1 MAATSLS
8 DAVDECSATTS
19 TCYMFFYEEGDESF
33 FYACEITASI
43 VEITNLVLQIRQGNK
58 LYTIFK
64 VWEI

>member
-33 FYACEITASI
+33 FDACEITASI
-43 VEITNLVLQIRQGNK
+43 YLQQSNLVLQIPQGNK

-64 VWEI
+64 VW